1 MNNIVEWDRQTGSSS
16 VPSLQPARDKSEQN
30 EPTENCNS
38 RFINA
43 LRFFAG
49 QNKAKSNP
57 TRHRPITSSMARS
70 AREEVKLAGGT
81 DERILCSLGKLGVE
95 NTGEASIL
103 RMTSMF
109 HKKAITLALYVN
121 AALLACILFTLIGRD
136 GRFPSI
142 LPAAYAQQQPAP
154 IAGGGGLFLMPA
166 QLAANRW
173 GCFIMDIDTQV
184 LAAYEYTPGDHNI
197 RLVAAR
203 EFRWDRR
210 LKQYNTE
217 APTPAEVRRLV
228 EQQQDDA
235 KVNQPEGN
243 QPPAEK

>member
-1 MNNIVEWDRQTGSSS
+1 MKES
-16 VPSLQPARDKSEQN
+16 
-30 EPTENCNS
+30 
-38 RFINA
+38 
-43 LRFFAG
+43 
-49 QNKAKSNP
+49 
-57 TRHRPITSSMARS
+57 
-70 AREEVKLAGGT
+70 
-81 DERILCSLGKLGVE
+81 
-95 NTGEASIL
+95 
-103 RMTSMF
+103 
-109 HKKAITLALYVN
+109 KKALTIALYVN
-121 AALLACILFTLIGRD
+121 AGLLAMILIVLLGRD
-136 GRFPSI
+136 TRFPSF

-173 GCFIMDIDTQV
+173 GCYIMDIDTQV

-217 APTPAEVRRLV
+217 APTPAEVKRLV

-235 KVNQPEGN
+235 RVNQPAN
-243 QPPAEK
+243 DQPPAENK